1 LEREPGTSTVVGQA
15 AGTATRRCGHCGEE
29 NAADATFCAACHA
42 LLAAYDAPAGAQP
55 SDDLSGPPADADE
68 EVPPPPDAPA
78 APLPEPIAAERV
90 QTQEIETQ
98 TEPVTE
104 APIDPEPGVPKVIE
118 VELAP
123 EELSG
128 GVEQVE
134 SADTPVLD
142 DRGTATVPI
151 VAVPPPSVESEL
163 AEAPAPEPASG
174 PAVVGGERASRNGGL
189 PLPVPV
195 ADSAAVIT
203 PAPAVVA
210 PRKAARV
217 QPARPGRLARTSPAT
232 IMTAGVALWLVACA
246 LIGVAEAAV
255 EVGVV
260 GGAGL
265 AIGAVALY
273 VVAVGLIQAIVRR
286 GDLP

>member
-1 LEREPGTSTVVGQA
+1 LEEEPGKSTAVRQA
-15 AGTATRRCGHCGEE
+15 AGAATRRCGHCGAE
-29 NAADATFCAACHA
+29 NAAEATFCAACHA

-55 SDDLSGPPADADE
+55 PDDLVDPPADADKDVPLPPE
-68 EVPPPPDAPA
+68 APAIPPPKTT
-78 APLPEPIAAERV
+78 AAERV
-90 QTQEIETQ
+90 QTLEIEAQ

-104 APIDPEPGVPKVIE
+104 APVDPEPVLPDVIE
-118 VELAP
+118 VEIAP
-123 EELSG
+123 AEPSV
-128 GVEQVE
+128 GVEPVGP
-134 SADTPVLD
+134 ADTPVLD

-151 VAVPPPSVESEL
+151 VAVPSPSVETNL
-163 AEAPAPEPASG
+163 VEAPVPESASG
-174 PAVVGGERASRNGGL
+174 PAVVDGERASRNGGL

-195 ADSAAVIT
+195 ADSAAIT

-210 PRKAARV
+210 PREAARV
-217 QPARPGRLARTSPAT
+217 QRARPGRLARTSPAA

-246 LIGVAEAAV
+246 LIGVAEAAGQ
-255 EVGVV
+255 VGVA

-273 VVAVGLIQAIVRR
+273 VLAVGLIQAIVRR